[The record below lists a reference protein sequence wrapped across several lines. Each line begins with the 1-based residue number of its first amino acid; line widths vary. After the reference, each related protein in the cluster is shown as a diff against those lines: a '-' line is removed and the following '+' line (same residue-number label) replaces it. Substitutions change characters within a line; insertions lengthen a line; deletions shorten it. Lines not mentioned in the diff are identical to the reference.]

1 MEQKLSNGR
10 HADLQKFLD
19 DMKTVVQDGQELLK
33 VSAETLKEKAKVGAK
48 SADRVIRSNPYQT
61 LGIMLGAGFLIGL
74 LISRS
79 WGGSGA
85 EEED

>member
-33 VSAETLKEKAKVGAK
+33 VSADTLKEKAKVGAK

-61 LGIMLGAGFLIGL
+61 LGIMLGAGFILGL
-74 LISRS
+74 LLSRS
-79 WGGSGA
+79 WGGS